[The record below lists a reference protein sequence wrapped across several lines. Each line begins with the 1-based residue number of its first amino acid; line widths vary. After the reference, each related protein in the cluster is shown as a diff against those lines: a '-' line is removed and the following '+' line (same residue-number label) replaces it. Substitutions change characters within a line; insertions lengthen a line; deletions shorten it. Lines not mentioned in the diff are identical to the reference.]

1 MPTLTRATDVLPDL
15 RASLLLSATMA
26 VTGVA
31 ASDAPLPAWQPLRR
45 ELVTSSKGT
54 LSVDDVVYGYDQLYE
69 HNQLWAQQ
77 RFMGVQCQQDPM
89 DAWVLQEI
97 LFDTQPDLLIETGT
111 QNGGG
116 ALMYATLMQLYSAT
130 ARVVTIDT
138 MSVNAQKP
146 LYSIPGFCKR
156 RGCRNATDNPLWS
169 RHVTSLRGL
178 STAPGVLAKVREAA
192 QGAHRVMVVL
202 DSLHSYENVRREL
215 ELYHEFVTRGMYLV
229 VQDTK
234 LDRLRGRRAAKA
246 AAADFMRSRAAR
258 KFRVDKSREYLLYS
272 QHSDG
277 FLLRVS

>member
-116 ALMYATLMQLYSAT
+116 ALMYATLMTWQT
-130 ARVVTIDT
+130 CTDGRVR
-138 MSVNAQKP
+138 P
-146 LYSIPGFCKR
+146 FCCVGGLRLHGKCISPR
-156 RGCRNATDNPLWS
+156 SPSPFGCCTGYA
-169 RHVTSLRGL
+169 
-178 STAPGVLAKVREAA
+178 
-192 QGAHRVMVVL
+192 
-202 DSLHSYENVRREL
+202 
-215 ELYHEFVTRGMYLV
+215 F
-229 VQDTK
+229 
-234 LDRLRGRRAAKA
+234 
-246 AAADFMRSRAAR
+246 
-258 KFRVDKSREYLLYS
+258 
-272 QHSDG
+272 
-277 FLLRVS
+277 